1 MEYTNLSHTSATN
14 YYQSIQ
20 QQEFEAHLCASKDTL
35 AEITELCQYFS
46 KYLTQ
51 VLDNISETEL
61 NNDNHLKHTA
71 DFISEVKQGI
81 SSVDLTRTKSLLL
94 SIYGDDYKEEYFENA
109 LMKVLDELELC
120 HDYTFINNS
129 PIWIDQLSD
138 FCLMQTSLLCKDGI
152 WDTTKALRFV
162 CYKMPSILQKE
173 YSVSDTV
180 VEQALSEFEFLPKD
194 ILNAS
199 RMLHDMANVESLFQD
214 YDPTSVSIE
223 QIEKYVEL
231 AGYVELP
238 HHLYYL
244 AEQAKKLDRWD
255 LWTTL
260 WDKLQHPVLQYSL
273 LWSCKPLSLIDGKLR
288 AALLQCQHSRLSVC
302 LYFHHW
308 LKCWRK
314 GFENLQTYT
323 EPNGWL
329 ADRLSEHGIDRQA
342 NTERVSQ
349 EKTFPNECMELFA
362 YMEKVVSVSDIV
374 NMVSDIRS
382 LADVAEST
390 TQKVYEFTRTTLIDV
405 MCNRYQS
412 TKFDIGSQP
421 LAQLLILSQM
431 ATAFDTP
438 DSNYLKSLWD
448 AVEARIYADKFY
460 WNGTI
465 TASQQHN
472 MFLVAQ
478 LFMSAHP
485 FQQNA
490 IDEYV
495 ERHRVRYE
503 GWGVMDI
510 SRRSD
515 QCRSECFMLCV
526 FLMSLLSDGYYPDE
540 STKNQHLHSI
550 IKHAILQDKSCHD
563 TVLCSAYQRA
573 VLLLAKCIA
582 SQKLLS
588 QNNDVDRLL
597 IEQIDNF
604 VDLSEL
610 FINSSSVLSEEN
622 KQLYKDR
629 YDVEWK
635 NEKQFLQSHSHRR
648 NLAAIDRGVKI
659 LIK

>member
-20 QQEFEAHLCASKDTL
+20 QQEFEAHLCASADVL
-35 AEITELCQYFS
+35 AEFDVLYQCLC

-51 VLDNISETEL
+51 VLTDIPETDL
-61 NNDNHLKHTA
+61 YNDNHLKHTEA
-71 DFISEVKQGI
+71 FVLEVRQQVL
-81 SSVDLTRTKSLLL
+81 SLQFQSTKALLQ
-94 SIYGDDYKEEYFENA
+94 SIYGEDYTEEYFVNA
-109 LMKVLDELELC
+109 LMRVLDELELC

-129 PIWIDQLSD
+129 PIWIDLLLG
-138 FCLMQTSLLCKDGI
+138 FCQKQTSKLCKDGI
-152 WDTTKALRFV
+152 WNTTKALRFV
-162 CYKMPSILQKE
+162 SCKMPYVFHKY
-173 YSVSDTV
+173 YSASDAVLEKAST
-180 VEQALSEFEFLPKD
+180 EFEVSPND

-308 LKCWRK
+308 LKCWRE
-314 GFENLQTYT
+314 GFENLHTYT

-329 ADRLSEHGIDRQA
+329 ANRLRELGSNVQA

-349 EKTFPNECMELFA
+349 EKTFPDECGELFA

-374 NMVSDIRS
+374 NMISDIRS

-460 WNGTI
+460 WNETI

-485 FQQNA
+485 YQLNA
-490 IDEYV
+490 IDEYI
-495 ERHRVRYE
+495 ERHRVRFE

-510 SRRSD
+510 SHRSD